1 MQAIPSGC
9 RTEADFRAHYIAVR
23 KRLSG
28 GPKAQAAARVAATMA
43 RRDYAASLIYPMP
56 IGPTPPAVAIGLA
69 VVVPWRDFTVSPDA
83 VLMHVAV
90 PKGPKQAIRDIENEI
105 MAREGLSRADLH
117 GMSRNA
123 RLVSARQEAIYRAS
137 KATGWSLP
145 RLGRHFGDR
154 DHTTILHS
162 IRKVQAKIDAGLMP
176 VPPECGM

>member
-43 RRDYAASLIYPMP
+43 RRDYAAILIYPMP
-56 IGPTPPAVAIGLA
+56 IGPTLPAVAIGLA

-90 PKGPKQAIRDIENEI
+90 PKGSKQAIRDIENEI
-105 MAREGLSRADLH
+105 MEREGLSRADLH
-117 GMSRNA
+117 GASRNA
-123 RLVSARQEAIYRAS
+123 RIVSARQEAIYRAS

-176 VPPECGM
+176 VPPECGV